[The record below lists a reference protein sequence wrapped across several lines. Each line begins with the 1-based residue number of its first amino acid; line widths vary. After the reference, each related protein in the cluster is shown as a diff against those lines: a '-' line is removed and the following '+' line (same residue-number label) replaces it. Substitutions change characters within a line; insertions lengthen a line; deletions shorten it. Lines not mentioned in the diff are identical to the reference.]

1 MNHEFLATLTT
12 YAFYMTFEQ
21 GQYLASWRVHLF
33 EIVVPIL
40 LLKFVPGLD
49 FRARLFI
56 TVILAW
62 HVIDVLNYAID
73 DGYKNDLDYKCTRTA
88 STLNT
93 EQTDETK
100 PGKNLTEK
108 ESMLNSSEQPMDEKS
123 PHPVST
129 SANPST
135 DVR

>member
-33 EIVVPIL
+33 AIVVPIL

-123 PHPVST
+123 PPRVST
-129 SANPST
+129 SANPNT